1 MDHWKVYSGAGGVA
15 LQCLLAVL
23 QQFEAEEALQNP
35 AFAVRIVSFSNS
47 VIRGEIVKAVLGS
60 VGIAASSAHM
70 AQCMSNRN
78 CSLCS
83 GPGLFGGAG
92 GDVV

>member
-15 LQCLLAVL
+15 LECLLAVL
-23 QQFEAEEALQNP
+23 QQFEAEEALQNR
-35 AFAVRIVSFSNS
+35 ALAVKIVSFSYS
-47 VIRGEIVKAVLGS
+47 VIKGEIVKIVLGS

-70 AQCMSNRN
+70 AQCMLNRN
-78 CSLCS
+78 CGLCS
-83 GPGLFGGAG
+83 GPGLSGGAG